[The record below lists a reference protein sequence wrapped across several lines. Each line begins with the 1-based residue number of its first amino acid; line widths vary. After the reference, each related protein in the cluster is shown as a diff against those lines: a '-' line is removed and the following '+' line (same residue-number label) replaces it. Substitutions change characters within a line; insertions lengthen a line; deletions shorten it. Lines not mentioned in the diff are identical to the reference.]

1 MERPKGLGSPRATFF
16 FFVEGWV
23 LGLRGPRGLR
33 VGFLGF
39 GFWGL
44 GFRVLGLGLGF
55 TVLGCRALGF
65 RAEGCLYGFP

>member
-1 MERPKGLGSPRATFF
+1 M
-16 FFVEGWV
+16 
-23 LGLRGPRGLR
+23 GLRGPRGLR
-33 VGFLGF
+33 VGVLGF

-44 GFRVLGLGLGF
+44 GFRVLDLGLGF